1 MAKWIKAD
9 GSVKDVTPKKKG
21 ECFTLEELKSFVG
34 GWIETIFVSPTQVM
48 VINEEGKLKNLPFN
62 LAATEIFRLAFQP
75 TDDFIVG
82 DALLCELNKEID

>member
-9 GSVKDVTPKKKG
+9 GSVKDVTPKQKG
-21 ECFTLEELKSFVG
+21 GRFTLEELKNFVG
-34 GWIETIFVSPTQVM
+34 GWIECINISPTQVM

-62 LAATEIFRLAFQP
+62 LTATEIFRLAFQP